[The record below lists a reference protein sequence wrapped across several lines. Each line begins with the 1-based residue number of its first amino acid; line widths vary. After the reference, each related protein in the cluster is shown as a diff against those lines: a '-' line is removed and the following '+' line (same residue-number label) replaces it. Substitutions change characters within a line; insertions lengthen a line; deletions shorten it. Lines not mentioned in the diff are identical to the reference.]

1 MQLIYYI
8 SGSIFIFLTIY
19 IHYFYFLTNQQF
31 VFHSNILLTINEK
44 NKCLNLQNKIEST
57 TIELRHKLKNLF
69 DLLGNSFSYNTKD
82 NSKDSRSELVGKQ
95 FGYLLSEID
104 QIIESNVDTHKKVLD
119 ELAQHINKTLYK
131 LQYPDDCNNRRLLVC
146 YISLS
151 CGFGCIVHHISYC
164 LYIASAANRTL
175 VFENDGTKWYYGF
188 KWTDIF
194 QQITSCNYEKH
205 VRPFLHL
212 PEYKNTHQQEKVVLL
227 RGRWEV
233 GNLPHRP
240 EAVPL
245 ELKEILIK
253 HHTNPPAWFMG
264 QIIKFALREN
274 QNILAK
280 LIKVEATFKLGKE
293 SFTGIHVRRTDKIG
307 EAPHQNLIEYMKWI
321 DFWYNSEEIKIQ
333 NSKLNSTKQQ
343 NKTLNKRRLFIA
355 TDEPKT
361 IIEEL
366 RKSWG
371 SQYEL
376 LHNNINASYGKHFH
390 DPQRQSEESLI
401 AIFAEIRTLARSRFV
416 VCTFSSNVCR
426 LVYELMQ
433 AYQGYAGD
441 NVYSLD
447 YGYAEKWGDKEMI
460 SISDYKAKN
469 KDEIDAL
476 EGDII
481 IFKKQKLNG
490 FIGGLNTRTKKEG
503 KFPLSLL
510 KEKFK
515 FLSFPVF
522 SLNTE

>member
-44 NKCLNLQNKIEST
+44 NKCLNLQNIEST
-57 TIELRHKLKNLF
+57 TNELRHKLRNLF

-82 NSKDSRSELVGKQ
+82 NLKDSRSEL

-119 ELAQHINKTLYK
+119 ELAQHINNTLYK
-131 LQYPDDCNNRRLLVC
+131 LQYPNDCNNRRLLVC
-146 YISLS
+146 YMGLDN
-151 CGFGCIVHHISYC
+151 CGFGCIIHHISFC
-164 LYIASAANRTL
+164 LHISTSSNRTL
-175 VFENDGTKWYYGF
+175 VLENDGSKWYYSA
-188 KWTDIF
+188 KWADVFEQLTN
-194 QQITSCNYEKH
+194 CEYEKH
-205 VRPFLHL
+205 VRPYL
-212 PEYKNTHQQEKVVLL
+212 PLSKYKSIDQKDKVLL
-227 RGRWEV
+227 LRRRFEIEWEFKI
-233 GNLPHRP
+233 PHSP
-240 EAVPL
+240 EIAPL
-245 ELKEILIK
+245 EFKEILTK

-264 QIIKFALREN
+264 QIIKFVLREN
-274 QNILAK
+274 QTTSAK
-280 LIKVEATFKLGKE
+280 LNKVEATFNLGNE
-293 SFTGIHVRRTDKIG
+293 FFTGIHVRRTDKRDESPFRG
-307 EAPHQNLIEYMKWI
+307 LEDYMKWI

-333 NSKLNSTKQQ
+333 NSKQ

-376 LHNNINASYGKHFH
+376 LHNKINASYGNRYY
-390 DPQRQSEESLI
+390 DPQRRSEKSLL
-401 AIFAEIRTLARSRFV
+401 AIFAEIRTLAKCRFV

-433 AYQGYAGD
+433 AYRGYAGD
-441 NVYSLD
+441 NVYSID
-447 YGYAEKWGDKEMI
+447 YDYAEYWYKKEMI
-460 SISDYKAKN
+460 STSDYKAKN

-490 FIGGLNTRTKKEG
+490 FIGGLNNRTKKEG
-503 KFPLSLL
+503 KFPISLL

-522 SLNTE
+522 SLND